1 MRLLELHLK
10 AFGPFTDQ
18 VLPLGS
24 DQKRLV
30 LVHGMNEAG
39 KSSALRA
46 IAGLRFGIP
55 ARSADRF
62 LHDYGQMRVGGIFVD
77 ALGQQYSLMRRKGI
91 GVTLKFADFSN
102 DCAELADLVPPTI
115 DRLLTAGLSVEDY
128 QSMFGLDHESLRAG
142 GQTLARGEGEIGAAL
157 FEASSGVFDV
167 TKVLDELD
175 ATAKKFYLTGANA
188 RNSRINQA
196 LSEYKTQTEQYKQA
210 LIKPAKWEAVAS
222 TSQQANDTLQ
232 TAEREF
238 NQCSAEQLL
247 SRELIAVAPILSSL
261 SHANALLE
269 ELSNQPLLAEDAA
282 SERAQAEA
290 GLADTVADAD
300 AMIHEEALT
309 QQDSLIAKLQI
320 DPVILSIAPMVTRL
334 HASIAGIEQLR
345 SQVTAA
351 QDDIES
357 RIQTTNTIAQQIDP
371 NSKTEMLLACTPSPT
386 SKAQIN
392 GCIAALDEAER
403 AQAQHR
409 LAAPSQ
415 STSTNQELDV
425 IPDANLQAAVRVALS
440 EVTKSNAALQRLT
453 QLPGEIK
460 AAERLAKAS
469 LLNTGLPDETAASAV
484 TPVLGSVIDE
494 ASQKLTVFASERSQK
509 NDRIGEMQDAITQLK
524 GNIQVLLAQGDV
536 PTHEQVRQA
545 REHRQEGWRLVKA
558 TYVHGETVDIEPF
571 AQGRVL
577 SDVYEG
583 AVIQAD
589 SVVDRLAL
597 DTDRV
602 SRMEAAQRELVAL
615 DRDLKLR
622 QDEVLVI
629 DEQQHRFESN
639 WREALVSAGIADM
652 PVAQL
657 RAWQSLLAKTV
668 LTLDALQTKRDEHQQ
683 VLDLQ
688 KSLTDKLCQALTR
701 LAITKVDAADPLG
714 TLVAVAEDN
723 LQQVQRRIAASNN
736 AAGQTLQLQKQR
748 NQYSQKDAE
757 MLAKVQ
763 TYSAAFSDQMAKL
776 LLDKDATVVMAKARL
791 MEFEEFAAAHAS
803 MLEAQSLHK
812 TLSGSLSL
820 YRDTATSIATAL
832 SEPPPQNIIL
842 AAELWATK
850 LEQAQETQASLDR
863 ARLAL
868 SSAKQA
874 LTSTE
879 AKAARHRFTLVRL
892 CLAAGVQ
899 ASTELPLAEER
910 SSRKRQA
917 MRDANAATDQL
928 ARATRRTVVEL
939 QELLKGRDHEV
950 LRAEEARIDQAIVG
964 IRERLNQA
972 RAADEAARRELD
984 AISASDAAA
993 LAADA
998 MARAVATVRN
1008 AMPLLIRS
1016 RLAHALL
1023 KEVVRRFKERSQAPM
1038 LKSASSYFTQITGGE
1053 FDGLF
1058 NDDSQAKPVIAA
1070 RRPNSEKVSV
1080 EAMSEGTRDQLYLA
1094 LRMAALKLQRDR
1106 GVDLPVILDDVLMAS
1121 DDHRASCIFKA
1132 LAEFSGSG
1140 QVIVFTHHQHLCDV
1154 ARQSVHQDTLA
1165 VVELRRG

>member
-18 VLPLGS
+18 MLPLGS
-24 DQKRLV
+24 GQQRLV
-30 LVHGMNEAG
+30 LVHGLNEAG

-46 IAGLRFGIP
+46 IAGLRFGIHP
-55 ARSADRF
+55 RSADRF
-62 LHDYGQMRVGGIFVD
+62 LHDYGQMRIGGIFVD
-77 ALGQQYSLMRRKGI
+77 TQGQKYSLMRRKGS
-91 GVTLKFADFSN
+91 GVTLKFADFN
-102 DCAELADLVPPTI
+102 IDGAELADPVSPAI
-115 DRLLTAGLSVEDY
+115 VRLLTAGLVVEDY
-128 QSMFGLDHESLRAG
+128 QSMFGLDHKSLRAG
-142 GQTLARGEGEIGAAL
+142 GEALAHGEGEIGAAL
-157 FEASSGVFDV
+157 FEASAGVFNV
-167 TKVLDELD
+167 TEVLDELD
-175 ATAKKFYLTGANA
+175 ITAKKFYLAGANA
-188 RNSRINQA
+188 KNSRINQA
-196 LSEYKTQTEQYKQA
+196 LNEHKTQTEQYKQA
-210 LIKPAKWEAVAS
+210 LIKPAKWETVAS
-222 TSQQANDTLQ
+222 ASQQANDTLQ
-232 TAEREF
+232 TVQREF

-261 SHANALLE
+261 SHANTLIG

-290 GLADTVADAD
+290 GLADTVADAV
-300 AMIHEEALT
+300 IHEEAVT
-309 QQDSLIAKLQI
+309 KQDNLIAKLQH

-334 HASIAGIEQLR
+334 HAAIAGIEQLR

-351 QDDIES
+351 QNDIES
-357 RIQTTNTIAQQIDP
+357 RTQTTDTIAQQVDP
-371 NSKTEMLLACTPSPT
+371 NSMAETLLACTPGPT

-403 AQAQHR
+403 ALAQHR
-409 LAAPSQ
+409 LTAPSQ
-415 STSTNQELDV
+415 STLTNQELDV
-425 IPDANLQAAVRVALS
+425 IPDANLQAAVRVALL
-440 EVTKSNAALQRLT
+440 EVTKSNTALQRLT

-469 LLNTGLPDETAASAV
+469 LLNTGLPDEAAARAV

-509 NDRIGEMQDAITQLK
+509 NDRIAEMQEAVTGLK
-524 GNIQVLLAQGDV
+524 DTIQELLAQGDV

-545 REHRQEGWRLVKA
+545 REHRQEGWRLVRA

-571 AQGRVL
+571 AQGQAL
-577 SDVYEG
+577 TDVYER
-583 AVIQAD
+583 AVTQAD

-602 SRMEAAQRELVAL
+602 SRMEAAQRDLAVL
-615 DRDLKLR
+615 NRDLKLR
-622 QDEVLVI
+622 QDEILAI
-629 DEQQHRFESN
+629 DKQQQRVESN
-639 WREALVSAGIADM
+639 WRDILARAGIADM

-657 RAWQSLLAKTV
+657 RDWQSLLAKTV
-668 LTLDALQTKRDEHQQ
+668 LALDALQTKRDEHQQ
-683 VLDLQ
+683 VLALQ
-688 KSLTDKLCQALTR
+688 KALADKLCQAITR
-701 LAITKVDAADPLG
+701 LAITKVDVAEPLG
-714 TLVAVAEDN
+714 TLVAVADDN
-723 LQQVQRRIAASNN
+723 LQQVQGRIAASNN

-748 NQYSQKDAE
+748 EQYSQNDAE

-763 TYSAAFSDQMAKL
+763 TCSDAFSVQMAKL
-776 LLDKDATVVMAKARL
+776 LLNKDATVAMAKARL
-791 MEFEEFAAAHAS
+791 LEFEKFAAAHES
-803 MLEAQSLHK
+803 MLEAQTLHN

-820 YRDTATSIATAL
+820 HRDTATSIATAL
-832 SEPPPQNIIL
+832 SEPPPQDIIL
-842 AAELWATK
+842 KAELWSRR
-850 LEQAQETQASLDR
+850 LEQAQETQASLNQ

-874 LTSTE
+874 QTSTE
-879 AKAARHRFTLVRL
+879 AKAARHRATLARL

-899 ASTELPLAEER
+899 TSTELPLAEER
-910 SSRKRQA
+910 SSRKREA

-928 ARATRRTVVEL
+928 ALATKRTVVEL
-939 QELLKGRDHEV
+939 EELLKGRDHEV
-950 LRAEEARIDQAIVG
+950 LRAEEARIEQAIDG
-964 IRERLNQA
+964 IRERLDQA

-1023 KEVVRRFKERSQAPM
+1023 KEAVRRFKERSQAPM
-1038 LKSASSYFTQITGGE
+1038 LKSASSYFAQITGGE

-1070 RRPNSEKVSV
+1070 RRPNAEKVSV

-1132 LAEFSGSG
+1132 LAEFSAGG

>member
-77 ALGQQYSLMRRKGI
+77 ALGQQYSLMRRKGT

-290 GLADTVADAD
+290 GLADTVADA
-300 AMIHEEALT
+300 MIHEEALT

-469 LLNTGLPDETAASAV
+469 LLNTGLSDETAASAV

-657 RAWQSLLAKTV
+657 RDWQSLLAKTV

-688 KSLTDKLCQALTR
+688 KSLADKLCQALTR

-879 AKAARHRFTLVRL
+879 AKAARHRSTLVRL

-984 AISASDAAA
+984 AISASDTAA

-1023 KEVVRRFKERSQAPM
+1023 KEAVRRFKERSQAPM

>member
-24 DQKRLV
+24 DQQRLV

-77 ALGQQYSLMRRKGI
+77 TLGQQYSLMRRKGT
-91 GVTLKFADFSN
+91 GVTLKFADFGK
-102 DCAELADLVPPTI
+102 DGAELADLVPPTVE
-115 DRLLTAGLSVEDY
+115 RLLTAGLSVEDY
-128 QSMFGLDHESLRAG
+128 QSMFGLDHGSLRAG
-142 GQTLARGEGEIGAAL
+142 GSALARGEGEIGAAL
-157 FEASSGVFDV
+157 FEASSGVFDISRI
-167 TKVLDELD
+167 LDELD
-175 ATAKKFYLTGANA
+175 ATAKKFYLAGPNA

-196 LSEYKTQTEQYKQA
+196 LSDYKTQAEQYKQA

-222 TSQQANDTLQ
+222 ASQQANDTLQ
-232 TAEREF
+232 IVQREF
-238 NQCSAEQLL
+238 DQCTAEQLL

-261 SHANALLE
+261 SHANMLIE
-269 ELSNQPLLAEDAA
+269 ELANQPLLAEDAA

-290 GLADTVADAD
+290 GLADTVADAV
-300 AMIHEEALT
+300 IHEGTVT
-309 QQDSLIAKLQI
+309 QQDDLITKLQL
-320 DPVILSIAPMVTRL
+320 DPVILSIAPMVARL
-334 HASIAGIEQLR
+334 HASITGIEQLR
-345 SQVTAA
+345 SQVTTA
-351 QDDIES
+351 QDDFES
-357 RIQTTNTIAQQIDP
+357 RTQTTNTIAQQIDP
-371 NSKTEMLLACTPSPT
+371 NSKTETLLTRTPGPT

-403 AQAQHR
+403 ALAQHR
-409 LAAPSQ
+409 LTAPSQ
-415 STSTNQELDV
+415 STSTDQTLDI

-440 EVTKSNAALQRLT
+440 EVTKNNTALQRLT

-469 LLNTGLPDETAASAV
+469 LLNTCLPDEAAVRAV

-509 NDRIGEMQDAITQLK
+509 NDRIAEMQEAVTGLK
-524 GNIQVLLAQGDV
+524 DTIQELLAQGDV
-536 PTHEQVRQA
+536 PTHEQVRQT

-558 TYVHGETVDIEPF
+558 TYVHGETMDIEPF
-571 AQGRVL
+571 AQGQAL
-577 SDVYEG
+577 TDVYER
-583 AVIQAD
+583 AVTQAD
-589 SVVDRLAL
+589 SVIDRLAL

-602 SRMEAAQRELVAL
+602 SRMEAAQRELAAL
-615 DRDLKLR
+615 ERDLKLR
-622 QDEVLVI
+622 HDEVLAI
-629 DEQQHRFESN
+629 DDQKQRFESS
-639 WREALVSAGIADM
+639 WRETLARAGIADM

-657 RAWQSLLAKTV
+657 RDWQIRLAKTI
-668 LTLDALQTKRDEHQQ
+668 LDLDALQVKRDEHQQ

-688 KSLTDKLCQALTR
+688 KMLADKLCHAITR
-701 LAITKVDAADPLG
+701 LAITKVDVGDPLG

-723 LQQVQRRIAASNN
+723 LQQVQGRIAASNN

-748 NQYSQKDAE
+748 EQYSQKDEE
-757 MLAKVQ
+757 MLTKVQ
-763 TYSAAFSDQMAKL
+763 TCSAAFSGQMSKL
-776 LLDKDATVVMAKARL
+776 LLDKDATVAMAKARL
-791 MEFEEFAAAHAS
+791 MEFENFSVAHES
-803 MLEAQSLHK
+803 MLEAQTLHN
-812 TLSGSLSL
+812 TLSGSLL
-820 YRDTATSIATAL
+820 LHRDAATSIASAL
-832 SEPPPQNIIL
+832 SEPPPQDIIL
-842 AAELWATK
+842 AAELWAAK
-850 LEQAQETQASLDR
+850 LEQAQEMQASLDR
-863 ARLAL
+863 ARQAL
-868 SSAKQA
+868 LSAKQA

-879 AKAARHRFTLVRL
+879 AKAARHRATLARL

-928 ARATRRTVVEL
+928 ALATRRTVLEL

-950 LRAEEARIDQAIVG
+950 LRAEEVGIDQAIVG
-964 IRERLNQA
+964 IRERLDQA
-972 RAADEAARRELD
+972 RAVDEAARRELD

-993 LAADA
+993 LAVDA
-998 MARAVATVRN
+998 MARSVATVRN

-1023 KEVVRRFKERSQAPM
+1023 KEAVRRYKERSQAPM
-1038 LKSASSYFTQITGGE
+1038 LKSASSYFAQITGGE

-1106 GVDLPVILDDVLMAS
+1106 GVNLPVILDDVLMAS
-1121 DDHRASCIFKA
+1121 DDQRAGCIFKA
-1132 LAEFSGSG
+1132 LAGFSANG
-1140 QVIVFTHHQHLCDV
+1140 QVIVFTHHQHLCEV
-1154 ARQSVHQDTLA
+1154 ARRNVHQDTLA